1 MGIRQERWIPEGIT
15 NPEDLTITEIYDFM
29 EAKKRVEKAPL
40 RKGILPGFYP
50 YRASLITLEAV
61 TLDLLQPCARYILE
75 GKLEIIRMLRKELLK
90 QGVDILNLTKDK
102 AIIHYNW
109 GERENCI
116 ISPPLVE
123 QSVDDGGALVLV
135 DGLHRVIIAQ
145 ELKLPTVNAILIKN
159 TACPLPVK
167 PVTPDEIQ
175 LCDIVPP
182 TERKRWF
189 RFETPEAIF
198 LWEAKNF
205 ERLRQGFAPGEPAL
219 SPDYYF
225 YRNLES
231 LTSPG
236 K

>member
-1 MGIRQERWIPEGIT
+1 MGIRQERWKPEGIA
-15 NPEDLTITEIYDFM
+15 NPEDLTITEIYDFT
-29 EAKKRVEKAPL
+29 EVKRRVEEAPL
-40 RKGILPGFYP
+40 RKGILSGFHP
-50 YRASLITLEAV
+50 YRASLITLETV

-75 GKLEIIRMLRKELLK
+75 GKLEIIRKLRNELLK
-90 QGVDILNLTKDK
+90 QGIDILNLTKDK
-102 AIIHYNW
+102 AVIHYSW

-123 QSVDDGGALVLV
+123 QSVDDGGVLVLV
-135 DGLHRVIIAQ
+135 DGLHRVVIAQ
-145 ELKLPTVNAILIKN
+145 ELKLPTISVTLIKN

-167 PVTPDEIQ
+167 PVSPDEIQ

-182 TERKRWF
+182 TERKRRF
-189 RFETPEAIF
+189 RFETLEAIL

-205 ERLRQGFAPGEPAL
+205 ERLRQGFAPEEPTL

-225 YRNLES
+225 YRDLET
-231 LTSPG
+231 LTSLG